1 MIVLGSEYIKD
12 SYGNVYKLVTDGRT
26 IRGLIKRG
34 LLNECKY
41 GAYPQVDSDNRNIYD
56 RKTNT
61 KYTIRYFEGS
71 IYPFLFKALD
81 DV

>member
-1 MIVLGSEYIKD
+1 MIVLGQTKIVSNNEI
-12 SYGNVYKLVTDGRT
+12 YKIVTDGRT

-41 GAYPQVDSDNRNIYD
+41 GAYPQVDSDNWNIYD

-61 KYTIRYFEGS
+61 KYITRYFDGS
-71 IYPFLFKALD
+71 IYPYLFKA
-81 DV
+81 VGNE